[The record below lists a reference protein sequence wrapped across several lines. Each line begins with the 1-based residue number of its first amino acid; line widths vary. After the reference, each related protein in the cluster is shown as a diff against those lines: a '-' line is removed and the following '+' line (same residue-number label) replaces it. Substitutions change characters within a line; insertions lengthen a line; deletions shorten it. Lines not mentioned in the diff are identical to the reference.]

1 MKLRLNELQLTCK
14 KSVEPIVFDD
24 ISYFY
29 GELGAGKS
37 TIARLIDYCLGAK
50 HLVMTPALQNEFVS
64 VALSLTVGDV
74 DLKIERER
82 ESQQALVSWADN
94 QLIVPLRK
102 AAGVVLPET
111 QVEVL
116 SDLIFHLVGLNPPRV
131 RKSQLKEDSDL
142 ERLSLRDLYWYCYLD
157 QDSMDSSFFHLDRD
171 ADTFKR
177 LKSRNVLR
185 MILGV
190 HQERVAELEQR
201 LEILHRERQGYLNS
215 ARVLEQSLEEAQFS
229 TLEEIEARE
238 NEVAEQLERVER
250 RIRSIREEQSA
261 TVSHIAD
268 RLREKAR
275 QIASEL
281 EAVERALSEI
291 ETINADDRR
300 HRNEILAL
308 SMKVRRLESARA
320 VLNDVDFMTCPRC
333 TRQLP
338 DRPEA
343 ECKVCGQS
351 DELENEAGNTEGAR
365 TQADIASRV
374 KELEEMMEAQ
384 STQMRRMRRRRDELS
399 QLKQETDQNLVQEMR
414 QYDSAYLAEAIA
426 VEKELAAFQQELNY
440 LRRMKVLPTRVEDMK
455 SQSDALA
462 ANESSVRRELK
473 EARAAAEQD
482 LSNLEKLKKLFL
494 DCLLRA
500 KVPGF
505 EANDIIQMSPPWFL
519 PEMQGSSGELATTS
533 FSTLGSG
540 GKKNLFKC
548 CFALAVHR
556 LSAQLGTILPSL
568 IVIDSPMKNIS
579 ERENREQFEGF
590 HQLLYYLAIEELA
603 GTQFIL
609 IDKEFCPPD
618 DEYGVS
624 ITSRHMMVDSDEDP
638 PLIPYYRD

>member
-94 QLIVPLRK
+94 QLIVPVRK

-281 EAVERALSEI
+281 EAVERALSE
-291 ETINADDRR
+291 DR
-300 HRNEILAL
+300 N
-308 SMKVRRLESARA
+308 
-320 VLNDVDFMTCPRC
+320 N
-333 TRQLP
+333 Q
-338 DRPEA
+338 
-343 ECKVCGQS
+343 
-351 DELENEAGNTEGAR
+351 
-365 TQADIASRV
+365 
-374 KELEEMMEAQ
+374 
-384 STQMRRMRRRRDELS
+384 RRR
-399 QLKQETDQNLVQEMR
+399 
-414 QYDSAYLAEAIA
+414 
-426 VEKELAAFQQELNY
+426 
-440 LRRMKVLPTRVEDMK
+440 PTTP
-455 SQSDALA
+455 Q
-462 ANESSVRRELK
+462 
-473 EARAAAEQD
+473 
-482 LSNLEKLKKLFL
+482 
-494 DCLLRA
+494 
-500 KVPGF
+500 
-505 EANDIIQMSPPWFL
+505 
-519 PEMQGSSGELATTS
+519 
-533 FSTLGSG
+533 
-540 GKKNLFKC
+540 
-548 CFALAVHR
+548 
-556 LSAQLGTILPSL
+556 
-568 IVIDSPMKNIS
+568 
-579 ERENREQFEGF
+579 
-590 HQLLYYLAIEELA
+590 
-603 GTQFIL
+603 
-609 IDKEFCPPD
+609 
-618 DEYGVS
+618 
-624 ITSRHMMVDSDEDP
+624 
-638 PLIPYYRD
+638 

>member
-1 MKLRLNELQLTCK
+1 ML
-14 KSVEPIVFDD
+14 
-24 ISYFY
+24 
-29 GELGAGKS
+29 
-37 TIARLIDYCLGAK
+37 CLK
-50 HLVMTPALQNEFVS
+50 
-64 VALSLTVGDV
+64 
-74 DLKIERER
+74 
-82 ESQQALVSWADN
+82 
-94 QLIVPLRK
+94 
-102 AAGVVLPET
+102 
-111 QVEVL
+111 
-116 SDLIFHLVGLNPPRV
+116 
-131 RKSQLKEDSDL
+131 
-142 ERLSLRDLYWYCYLD
+142 
-157 QDSMDSSFFHLDRD
+157 
-171 ADTFKR
+171 
-177 LKSRNVLR
+177 
-185 MILGV
+185 
-190 HQERVAELEQR
+190 
-201 LEILHRERQGYLNS
+201 
-215 ARVLEQSLEEAQFS
+215 
-229 TLEEIEARE
+229 
-238 NEVAEQLERVER
+238 
-250 RIRSIREEQSA
+250 
-261 TVSHIAD
+261 
-268 RLREKAR
+268 
-275 QIASEL
+275 
-281 EAVERALSEI
+281 I

-351 DELENEAGNTEGAR
+351 DELKNEAGNTEGAR
-365 TQADIASRV
+365 TQADITSRV

-384 STQMRRMRRRRDELS
+384 STQMRRMRRRCDELS

-568 IVIDSPMKNIS
+568 LVIDSPMKNIS

-590 HQLLYYLAIEELA
+590 HQLLYYLATEELA

-624 ITSRHMMVDSDEDP
+624 VTSRHMMVDSDEDP